1 MKYQLKTTAKFRKDL
16 KLMKKRG
23 MNVKLLTDVVDM
35 LLDGQQLPEKYRDH
49 GLSGKYKGFREC
61 HIQPDW
67 LLIYLVNETE
77 LILTTARTGSHA
89 DLLGM

>member
-1 MKYQLKTTAKFRKDL
+1 
-16 KLMKKRG
+16 MKKRG

-35 LLDGQQLPEKYRDH
+35 LLDGQQLPEEYRDH
-49 GLSGKYKGFREC
+49 GLSGKYKGFGEC